1 MSRIVLFGSGR
12 GAAVAHRFLKGDT
25 DHEVVAF
32 TVDADRLGA
41 KEHRGLPVV
50 AFEEVERRF
59 PPESVL
65 MLILLGYQQMNGLR
79 KQKYD
84 AAKAKGYKL
93 ASYVASDIFRVEPIR
108 VGENCFIM
116 DNQSISLDVT
126 IGNNVV
132 MWSSN
137 HIGDATTIGDHA
149 WISSHVTVAA
159 SAQIEERA
167 FLGIGATVTNGV
179 TIGRE
184 AFIGANVMVT
194 ASTEPESV
202 HLLGQGKVDVA
213 SAPFMRMMIAE
224 KKL

>member
-1 MSRIVLFGSGR
+1 MSRIVLFGTGR
-12 GAAVAHRFLKGDT
+12 GAAVAHRFLIGDT
-25 DHEVVAF
+25 DHQVVAF
-32 TVDADRLGA
+32 TVDAAHLGA
-41 KEHRGLPVV
+41 KEYRGLPVV
-50 AFEEVERRF
+50 AFEEVDRHF
-59 PPESVL
+59 PPESVQ

-84 AAKAKGYKL
+84 AAKTKGYTL
-93 ASYVASDIFRVEPIR
+93 ASYVASDIFRVEPIG

-116 DNQSISLDVT
+116 DNQSISLDVA

-149 WISSHVTVAA
+149 WVSSHVTVAA
-159 SAQIEERA
+159 NVKIEERV

-184 AFIGANVMVT
+184 AFIGANVM
-194 ASTEPESV
+194 ASASMEPGSV
-202 HLLGQGKVDVA
+202 HLLGQGKIDVA
-213 SAPFMRMMIAE
+213 SAPFMRIMIAE